1 MLGFKTVTK
10 KIFGTQNDR
19 KVKATRPLINQ
30 INALEPEYEALS
42 DQGLID
48 KTAELKA
55 RVADGE
61 SLDDVLPDAFANC
74 R

>member
-48 KTAELKA
+48 KTAE
-55 RVADGE
+55 
-61 SLDDVLPDAFANC
+61 
-74 R
+74 